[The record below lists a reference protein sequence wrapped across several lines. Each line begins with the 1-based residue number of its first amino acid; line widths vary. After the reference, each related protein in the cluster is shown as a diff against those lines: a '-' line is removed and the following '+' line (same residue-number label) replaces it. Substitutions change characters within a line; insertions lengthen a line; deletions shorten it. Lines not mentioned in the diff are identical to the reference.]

1 MKFKYREP
9 GVRLE
14 VGTLPSDF
22 IADAIFNVVGVRET
36 ARLAGVS
43 AASVSEWAHGK
54 CVLPWS
60 TAMRIVKAVGQEDSM
75 WTVTLYDRVS
85 ACERLGFDF
94 HDRLEDAQARDRRER
109 DVAERVERE

>member
-9 GVRLE
+9 GVGLE
-14 VGTLPSDF
+14 VGTMPSDL

-43 AASVSEWAHGK
+43 AAVVSEWAHAK
-54 CVLPWS
+54 CSLPWS
-60 TAMRIVKAVGQEDSM
+60 TAMRISKAVGMEDSL
-75 WTVTLYDRVS
+75 WCATICDRVS